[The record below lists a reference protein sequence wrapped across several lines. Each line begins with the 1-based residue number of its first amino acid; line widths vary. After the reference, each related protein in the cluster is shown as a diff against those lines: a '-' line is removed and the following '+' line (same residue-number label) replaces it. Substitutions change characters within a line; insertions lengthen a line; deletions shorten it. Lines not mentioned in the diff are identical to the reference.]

1 MYNFKKIKKVAKE
14 KLPTWCILILY
25 YIYYLFLKFKVGIYV
40 KKNKF
45 KDTANLKIKNYKK
58 SDTLF
63 ILGSGASIVNIS
75 SEEWKIIRK
84 SDSFG
89 FNYWIVHD
97 FVPTFYMF
105 ESEDPKKVV
114 LFRNLKLKAEKYKRV
129 PIIYKGLINQPIDL
143 DRFPSQ
149 LRNNLYISAIFLIYC
164 KDIMSFSQ
172 IIKYM
177 KKLKIFSQS
186 EKMRIH
192 MEYIASISDIIIFG
206 VIAGYKNIVLCGVDL
221 NNINYFYEADS
232 NYYKKKGLLIPSS
245 EQKGPIHKTIDKTV
259 GNLTIDEI
267 VYTLNELVLKP
278 KGINLYVAFNSSA
291 LYPKIPF
298 YFRKLLK

>member
-1 MYNFKKIKKVAKE
+1 MYNFKEIKKISKE
-14 KLPTWCILILY
+14 KLPTWCIFVLY
-25 YIYYLFLKFKVGIYV
+25 YIRYLFLKFKVGIYV
-40 KKNKF
+40 KENKL

-58 SDTLF
+58 SNTLF

-89 FNYWIVHD
+89 FNHWIVHD

-105 ESEDPKKVV
+105 ECENPKKLVF
-114 LFRNLKLKAEKYKRV
+114 FRNLKQKAEKYKRV
-129 PIIYKGLINQPIDL
+129 PIIYKGLTNQPIDL

-149 LRNNLYISAIFLIYC
+149 LRKNLYISALFLFQCEDVI
-164 KDIMSFSQ
+164 SFSQ

-177 KKLKIFSQS
+177 KKLKMFSQS

-192 MEYIASISDIIIFG
+192 MQCRASISDIIIFG

-221 NNINYFYEADS
+221 NKINYFYEADS
-232 NYYKKKGLLIPSS
+232 NYYKKKGLLIPFS
-245 EQKGPIHKTIDKTV
+245 EQKGPIHRTIDKTV

-267 VYTLNELVLKP
+267 VYTLNEIVLKP
-278 KGINLYVAFNSSA
+278 MGINLYVAFNSSA

-298 YFRKLLK
+298 YFRKL

>member
-1 MYNFKKIKKVAKE
+1 MKE
-14 KLPTWCILILY
+14 NKL
-25 YIYYLFLKFKVGIYV
+25 
-40 KKNKF
+40 

-58 SDTLF
+58 SNTLF

-89 FNYWIVHD
+89 FNHWIVHD

-105 ESEDPKKVV
+105 ECENPKKLVF
-114 LFRNLKLKAEKYKRV
+114 FRNLKQKAEKYKRV
-129 PIIYKGLINQPIDL
+129 PIIYKGLTNQPIDL

-149 LRNNLYISAIFLIYC
+149 LRKNLYISALFLFQCEDVI
-164 KDIMSFSQ
+164 SFSQ

-177 KKLKIFSQS
+177 KKLKMFSQS

-192 MEYIASISDIIIFG
+192 MQCRASISDIIIFG

-221 NNINYFYEADS
+221 NKINYFYEADS
-232 NYYKKKGLLIPSS
+232 NYYKKKGLLIPFS
-245 EQKGPIHKTIDKTV
+245 EQKGPIHRTIDKTV

-267 VYTLNELVLKP
+267 VYTLNEIVLKP
-278 KGINLYVAFNSSA
+278 MGINLYVAFNSSA

-298 YFRKLLK
+298 YFRKL

>member
-1 MYNFKKIKKVAKE
+1 MYNFKKIKKVLKE
-14 KLPTWCILILY
+14 KLPTWCIFILY

-40 KKNKF
+40 EKNKF
-45 KDTANLKIKNYKK
+45 KDTANLNIKNYKK

-75 SEEWKIIRK
+75 SEEWEIIRK

-89 FNYWIVHD
+89 FNNWIVHD

-105 ESEDPKKVV
+105 EFEDPKKTV

-129 PIIYKGLINQPIDL
+129 PIIYKGLINQPINL

-149 LRNNLYISAIFLIYC
+149 LRKNLYISALFLIHC
-164 KDIMSFSQ
+164 KDIMSFRQ

-177 KKLKIFSQS
+177 KKFKMFSQS
-186 EKMRIH
+186 ERMRIH
-192 MEYIASISDIIIFG
+192 MQCRASLSDIIIFG
-206 VIAGYKNIVLCGVDL
+206 VIAGYKNIILCGIDL

-232 NYYKKKGLLIPSS
+232 SYYKKKGLLIPSS
-245 EQKGPIHKTIDKTV
+245 GQKSHIHRTIDKTV
-259 GNLTIDEI
+259 GNVTIDEI
-267 VYTLNELVLKP
+267 VYTLNELLLKP
-278 KGINLYVAFNSSA
+278 KGINLYVAFSSSA

-298 YFRKLLK
+298 FFRKL